1 MNVVGGLSL
10 GTWWLPLLAMAVF
23 AGMIAFGCGDEADRL
38 SRPNV
43 ANPTLGYVEFLGE
56 VSEEIT
62 ESQTTRVV
70 VVQARGGRSIALEQ
84 LLRCSTV
91 KVDLLNV
98 EFSERVPS
106 VGDLV
111 QVEGPLLDPC
121 ELIAAEFVPMR

>member
-1 MNVVGGLSL
+1 MNVVWGMPL

-23 AGMIAFGCGDEADRL
+23 TGMIALGCGDEADRL

-56 VSEEIT
+56 VSEEVT

-70 VVQARGGRSIALEQ
+70 VVQALDGRSIALEQ

-98 EFSERVPS
+98 EFSARELS

-121 ELIAAEFVPMR
+121 ELIAAEFVPVR

>member
-1 MNVVGGLSL
+1 MNAVRGMSL
-10 GTWWLPLLAMAVF
+10 GTWWLPLLALAVF
-23 AGMIAFGCGDEADRL
+23 TGVIALGCGDEADRL

-62 ESQTTRVV
+62 ESQTARMV
-70 VVQARGGRSIALEQ
+70 VVQALAGRSIALEQ
-84 LLRCSTV
+84 LLRCSAV

-98 EFSERVPS
+98 EFSEREPS

-121 ELIAAEFVPMR
+121 ELIAAEFAPVR

>member
-1 MNVVGGLSL
+1 MQTVKYS
-10 GTWWLPLLAMAVF
+10 
-23 AGMIAFGCGDEADRL
+23 AGDTILNQGDEGDTAFLIVDGCTDGK
-38 SRPNV
+38 SREP
-43 ANPTLGYVEFLGE
+43 LKWFLGE

-70 VVQARGGRSIALEQ
+70 VVQSRGGRSIALEQ